1 MQHRRSGLE
10 DNTQQVRPRAWAVLC
25 AAWRCEDGIAAAYAQ
40 HAVRCC
46 CCCIP
51 DALHAASD
59 EDGRAL
65 PVVVV
70 AAVVKVDTVVC
81 AKSIPLNVDSVK
93 GNVMNR
99 RPFHLGESRFEREPM
114 ECTGRGS
121 EQAMERRIRR

>member
-1 MQHRRSGLE
+1 
-10 DNTQQVRPRAWAVLC
+10 
-25 AAWRCEDGIAAAYAQ
+25 
-40 HAVRCC
+40 VRCC

-51 DALHAASD
+51 DALHAASG
-59 EDGRAL
+59 EDGRTL

-70 AAVVKVDTVVC
+70 AAVVKVNAVVC

-99 RPFHLGESRFEREPM
+99 RPFHLEESRIEREPV
-114 ECTGRGS
+114 ECTARVS